1 MTLKLSLQK
10 KTKEVKKNDKI
21 DVFVTKELK
30 EEVENSFV
38 FLFVRWKFW
47 TLKANAMD
55 HSLKVLFKDAL
66 PKNHPGKKL
75 FSGSWSVEEREEP
88 YSIVSAK
95 KDYAYVSVIKVLT
108 NELTVSAAA
117 DIMVTT
123 IKKFLHNPKFP
134 DCYRPAL
141 QHTNKKGGLYVIV
154 SQSDHEDTWEFCKN
168 AKVNVTFDNTMDCLL
183 TDKEIWNLC
192 RTVFKKKK
200 EELFYM
206 NEVTNVMFK
215 DIMQKDIQF

>member
-1 MTLKLSLQK
+1 MKD
-10 KTKEVKKNDKI
+10 EG
-21 DVFVTKELK
+21 
-30 EEVENSFV
+30 ENSFV

-47 TLKANAMD
+47 TLKANAME
-55 HSLKVLFKDAL
+55 HSLKVLFKNAL
-66 PKNHPGKKL
+66 PNNHAGKKL
-75 FSGSWSVEEREEP
+75 FGGSWSVEEREEP

-108 NELTVSAAA
+108 NEFTISAAV

-123 IKKFLHNPKFP
+123 IRKFLHNPSFKE
-134 DCYRPAL
+134 CYLPAL
-141 QHTNKKGGLYVIV
+141 HEYNKKGGLYLIV
-154 SQSDHEDTWEFCKN
+154 SQLDHEDTWEFCKN
-168 AKVNVTFDNTMDCLL
+168 AEVDVTFEHTMDCLL
-183 TDKEIWNLC
+183 TDKEIWKVC